1 MFLFCPEI
9 SKKYVENTPLMG
21 HLVPSRLTIRLAGA
35 TRGGAMYRASLRR
48 GEAMAPTCPHG
59 DDRLQLF
66 RGRACPV
73 SVDRAALAKLAA
85 RIAGPGDD
93 CSVAQGGE
101 AVPVARAPDSIQFL
115 PVPSGARLRS
125 RRRAA

>member
-1 MFLFCPEI
+1 
-9 SKKYVENTPLMG
+9 
-21 HLVPSRLTIRLAGA
+21 
-35 TRGGAMYRASLRR
+35 MYRASLRR

-101 AVPVARAPDSIQFL
+101 AVPVARAPRFD
-115 PVPSGARLRS
+115 PVPAGPVRGKTTVQTAGRLVQRLE
-125 RRRAA
+125 